1 MSSLLVHIQRSDWQ
15 LFVTCTYKNS
25 RTMGSKA
32 RYAMMFQ
39 WLRRLSA
46 MHGGERRGDAALKNL
61 KFIIREEF
69 GEQNS
74 RLHWHAL
81 ISGLPASL
89 VRPTTCLFMMGFWE
103 GIGGGMARVR
113 VYDAAQ
119 DGAAYT
125 VKGLEGDLSDYSNQ
139 GANRY
144 EVGKF
149 NGNDTLMLIPSHTLL
164 AEWKGAARESGRLTR
179 QAQDRRRTAR

>member
-1 MSSLLVHIQRSDWQ
+1 MSSLLVHIQRTEWQ
-15 LFVTCTYKNS
+15 FFVTCTYRNS
-25 RTMGSKA
+25 RTMSAKC
-32 RYAMMFQ
+32 RHAMQFQ
-39 WLRRLSA
+39 WMRRLAA
-46 MHGGERRGDAALKNL
+46 MHGGERRGEAALRNL
-61 KFIIREEF
+61 RFVIREEF

-81 ISGLPASL
+81 VAGLPSSL
-89 VRPTTCLFMMGFWE
+89 VRQTTCLFMMGYWE

-113 VYDAAQ
+113 VFDAAQ
-119 DGAAYT
+119 DGASYVT
-125 VKGLEGDLSDYSNQ
+125 KGLEGMNDWTTQ

-149 NGNDTLMLIPSHTLL
+149 NGDQTLMLIPSHALL

-179 QAQDRRRTAR
+179 LLRTGA

>member
-1 MSSLLVHIQRSDWQ
+1 MSSLLVHIQRSEWQ
-15 LFVTCTYKNS
+15 FFATGTYKNS
-25 RTMGSKA
+25 RTMGPKA

-39 WLRRLSA
+39 WMRRLAA
-46 MHGGERRGDAALKNL
+46 MHGGERKGEAALRDL
-61 KFIIREEF
+61 RFIIREEF
-69 GEQNS
+69 GEQNL

-81 ISGLPASL
+81 ISGLPDSL
-89 VRPTTCLFMMGFWE
+89 VRPTTCLFMMGYWE
-103 GIGGGMARVR
+103 GLGGGMSRVR
-113 VYDAAQ
+113 VFDAAQ
-119 DGAAYT
+119 DGASYV
-125 VKGLEGDLSDYSNQ
+125 VKGLEGDISDYSNQ

-149 NGNDTLMLIPSHTLL
+149 NGDDTLMLIPSRALL